1 MINSTSCTT
10 FIADDVATSGKL
22 RVLASLNDNPAEDIL
37 TPIAR
42 DLKDLNADDYNKL
55 LLVSKAEA
63 LFEEQLK
70 SSGIDRAVLFSQL
83 APLFSHAPEFL
94 PGLDGHKYAVYL
106 IHRHYELKPNE
117 RMVATDCSTKP
128 STEYSSNIAA
138 HIWSMA
144 GVALEYRHFPNG
156 FPVPK
161 PPSEQL
167 LTLFRSILNKAGI
180 DTLGICYFDNDL
192 KDGDIYQEGDGPG
205 DRERLVTM
213 IPESLAP
220 TDSYEVMWSPKY
232 NPDTKRLIL
241 AVRCCCN
248 GVGCWTTTIGPVV
261 SLTLQP
267 NTIAT
272 IFGVCLLLLSPLFR
286 LLTFM
291 LHPRLFRMLP

>member
-1 MINSTSCTT
+1 MINPNGCKTD
-10 FIADDVATSGKL
+10 ADA
-22 RVLASLNDNPAEDIL
+22 
-37 TPIAR
+37 
-42 DLKDLNADDYNKL
+42 YNKL

-70 SSGIDRAVLFSQL
+70 SAGIDRAKLFSEFAQL
-83 APLFSHAPEFL
+83 FFGER
-94 PGLDGHKYAVYL
+94 YAVYL
-106 IHRHYELKPNE
+106 IHRHYELKPGE
-117 RMVATDCSTKP
+117 RMVATDRSTKP

-138 HIWSMA
+138 HIWSMD
-144 GVALEYRHFPNG
+144 GVALEHRHFPDG
-156 FPVPK
+156 STIPER
-161 PPSEQL
+161 PSDEL
-167 LTLFRSILNKAGI
+167 LSRFNSILYEAGV
-180 DTLGICYFDNDL
+180 DTLGICYFENDL

-205 DRERLVTM
+205 DRERIVSM

-220 TDSYEVMWSPKY
+220 TDSYEVMWSPKR
-232 NPDTKRLIL
+232 NPDTGRLIL

-272 IFGVCLLLLSPLFR
+272 IFGVCLLLLSLLFR

>member
-1 MINSTSCTT
+1 MINPNGCKTD
-10 FIADDVATSGKL
+10 ADAY
-22 RVLASLNDNPAEDIL
+22 A
-37 TPIAR
+37 
-42 DLKDLNADDYNKL
+42 YNKL

-70 SSGIDRAVLFSQL
+70 SAGIDRAKLFSDL
-83 APLFSHAPEFL
+83 ALHFGAK
-94 PGLDGHKYAVYL
+94 DKRYAVYL
-106 IHRHYELKPNE
+106 IHRHYELKPKE
-117 RMVATDCSTKP
+117 RMVATDRSTKP
-128 STEYSSNIAA
+128 STEYSSNIVA
-138 HIWSMA
+138 HIWSMD
-144 GVALEYRHFPNG
+144 GVALEYRHVKDG
-156 FPVPK
+156 STDSQK
-161 PPSEQL
+161 PSDEL
-167 LTLFRSILNKAGI
+167 FSSFRSTLKEAGI
-180 DTLGICYFDNDL
+180 DTLGICYFENNL

-232 NPDTKRLIL
+232 NPDTKRFIL

-272 IFGVCLLLLSPLFR
+272 IFGVCLLLLSLLFR